1 MTGSTDLTR
10 GSIGKKL
17 LLYALPLVFSS
28 LLQALYNMV
37 DMIVAGRLIHE
48 AAISAISNAGQVT
61 LTVTNVIIGICTGGN
76 ILMGQYFG
84 AKERQRVRETAVTL
98 FSAGLLLGLAISLLL
113 AGFARPILVA
123 LGAPALEE
131 ATAYL
136 QICAVGIFFVMGYN
150 IAAACLRA
158 VGNSR
163 APMVCIICTA
173 VSNVVLDVLFV
184 GPLGWGVAGAAWAT
198 VLSQAASFFVAL
210 VYVLRGKELFGISL
224 RRLYI
229 RKKELGTILRLG
241 LPCAVQMSLASI
253 SWLSVTYLVNG
264 YGVAVSAASGVAAR
278 IKDFC
283 QLFTIAMS
291 NAAAGMIA
299 QCIGARDFE
308 RARKVLYT
316 AMGAAV
322 GMSVILIVLVEAF
335 APELVTLF
343 SGDEETLF
351 WAAKNLR
358 IEILGQLFYAVFLV
372 YHGLALGA
380 GETWYVLLS
389 SFVNCILVRIV
400 LAAWFNALW
409 GAEGIFWACMIAPFS
424 SVPIGIW
431 YERSGRWQKRLLDG
445 EEIA

>member
-28 LLQALYNMV
+28 VLQALYSMV

-61 LTVTNVIIGICTGGN
+61 LTVTNIIIGLCTGGN
-76 ILMGQYFG
+76 ILIGQCFG
-84 AKERQRVRETAVTL
+84 AGERKGVRAASVTL
-98 FSAGLLLGLAISLLL
+98 FSSGLLLGLAVSLLL
-113 AGFARPILVA
+113 GLFARPILAA
-123 LGAPALEE
+123 LGAPALDE
-131 ATAYL
+131 AALYL

-163 APMVCIICTA
+163 APMVCIVCTA
-173 VSNVVLDVLFV
+173 VSNVVLDILFV

-198 VLSQAASFFVAL
+198 VLSQAASFAVAL

-241 LPCAVQMSLASI
+241 LPCAVQMSVASI

-278 IKDFC
+278 VKDFC

-299 QCIGARDFE
+299 QCIGARDYG
-308 RARKVLYT
+308 RARRGLYT

-322 GMSVILIVLVEAF
+322 AMAIVLVVLVELF
-335 APELVTLF
+335 APAMVGLF
-343 SGDEETLF
+343 SGDTETLY

-380 GETWYVLLS
+380 GETWYVLVS

-400 LAAWFNALW
+400 LAVWFNGIW
-409 GAEGIFWACMIAPFS
+409 GIEGIYWACMIAPLS

-431 YERSGRWQKRLLDG
+431 YERSGRWQKSLLG
-445 EEIA
+445 GKEVA